1 MRKLIIPFLS
11 FFVYLF
17 PLFSLASPKVAIIGA
32 GPAGL
37 LQISA
42 FKAAEARGEQIPEIT
57 VFEKQSEYGGL
68 WNYTWKTG
76 LDETG
81 EPVHSGMYKG
91 LMSNA
96 PKECHELPD
105 YSYEEHFGEVLPSFP
120 ERRIVR
126 DYLVGYF
133 NSKVNDQCIR
143 YNTIVKNISYREN
156 GKFLITS
163 CNQLTSQTSFEEYD
177 NVIVAT
183 GHFSSPNYPESHVLR
198 ELDKFSGRIL
208 HSRDFRDGKEFSG
221 LNVLVIGTSYSAED
235 IGYQCH
241 KNGAQSITVGY
252 RNNPTGLNWPNDWS
266 EHKIPFT
273 IEGATVTFEDGISK
287 EIDAIILCTGYK
299 HYFPFIEDNIR
310 LETGNRW
317 WIEKLYKGV
326 ALIDNPKIFYL
337 GMQNQAYSFP
347 MFSTQ
352 SWYVRDV
359 IMNKISIPGNRQEML
374 EEDNHWKI
382 RESDIKSPF
391 DAISFQG
398 DYLKELLNYTDHPRI
413 NIDRINEIF
422 FEWVNNKVEDVMTF
436 RNKSHRSSVTGN
448 QSAIPNI

>member
-1 MRKLIIPFLS
+1 
-11 FFVYLF
+11 
-17 PLFSLASPKVAIIGA
+17 
-32 GPAGL
+32 
-37 LQISA
+37 
-42 FKAAEARGEQIPEIT
+42 
-57 VFEKQSEYGGL
+57 
-68 WNYTWKTG
+68 
-76 LDETG
+76 
-81 EPVHSGMYKG
+81 
-91 LMSNA
+91 
-96 PKECHELPD
+96 
-105 YSYEEHFGEVLPSFP
+105 
-120 ERRIVR
+120 
-126 DYLVGYF
+126 
-133 NSKVNDQCIR
+133 
-143 YNTIVKNISYREN
+143 VKNISYREN